1 MNFRAQNKKSGFTL
15 IELLVVIAIIAILAA
30 MLLPALAA
38 AKKKAQGISCMSNYR
53 QLGLAW
59 HMYANDNNDSFVIN
73 NDRST
78 NGKKPS
84 WVYTANAQNPLYVMD
99 WNSTTGYNTNEMYLT
114 DSRLGLLGDYVAKS
128 IKIFHCPTDNYLSG
142 SQQAAGWNYRIRSCA
157 MDGAIGGGD
166 KDLGNQLGYVPY
178 IVAKSSAFHNPSP
191 TDSWLFTDENP
202 DFIDDGALFVDI
214 RTPAI
219 TGNGTFSEMPGSDHG
234 DACGIAFA
242 DGHTEIHKW
251 LEGSTVWK
259 VGYQFHTGAINVTGN
274 RDLAWLTQHTPQN

>member
-1 MNFRAQNKKSGFTL
+1 MNLQAQNKKTLGSGFTL

-59 HMYANDNNDSFVIN
+59 HMYANDNNDNFVIN
-73 NDRST
+73 SDRST
-78 NGKKPS
+78 SGAKPS
-84 WVYTANAQNPLYVMD
+84 WVYNSKTTGYTMD
-99 WNSTTGYNTNEMYLT
+99 WTTSAYNTNEMYLT
-114 DSRLGLLGDYVAKS
+114 DSRDALLGDYVSKS
-128 IKIFHCPTDNYLSG
+128 VKIFHCPTDNYLSG
-142 SQQAAGWNYRIRSCA
+142 VQSGQGWNYRIRSCA

-166 KDLGNQLGYVPY
+166 KDLNHQLGYTPY
-178 IVAKSSAFHNPSP
+178 IVSKSSGFHNPSP

-202 DFIDDGALFVDI
+202 DFIDDGALFVD
-214 RTPAI
+214 PSAI
-219 TGNGTFSEMPGSDHG
+219 TGNGTFSELPGSDHG
-234 DACGIAFA
+234 GACGIAFA

-259 VGYQFHTGAINVTGN
+259 VSYQFHTGAINATSN
-274 RDLAWLTQHTPQN
+274 RDLAWLAQHTPQN